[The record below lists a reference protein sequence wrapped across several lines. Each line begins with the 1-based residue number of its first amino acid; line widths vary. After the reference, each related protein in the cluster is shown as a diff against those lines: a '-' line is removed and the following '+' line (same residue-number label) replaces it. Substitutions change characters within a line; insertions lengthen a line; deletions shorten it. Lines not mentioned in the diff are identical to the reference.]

1 MKERRELRDIYSQS
15 KFPIFQ
21 NLTYDTPELAK
32 TCPTG
37 EIRLVEDIQTGL
49 VHNAAFTFDKMQ
61 YDVNYQN
68 EQALSSRFQQH
79 LSEIAEI
86 VEINLG
92 KKSIVEVGCG
102 KGYFLELLLDK
113 GFDVTGF
120 DPTYE
125 GSNPRV
131 IKNYFDIN
139 SNITAS
145 GVVLRHVLEHIQ
157 NPVDFLLG
165 LRDSNA
171 NDGLIYIEV
180 PCFDWICK
188 KRAWFDIFYE
198 HVNYF
203 RIDDFY
209 RMFDVILDAGH
220 VFGGQYIYVVAK
232 LSSLK
237 KPMIDLDNRINF
249 PGNFTA
255 SINHHS
261 APYTAV
267 WGGASKGVIFSL
279 LKSRAGYPV
288 DIVIDINPAKQKRYL
303 PLTGLQVHSPEDAI
317 SKLPDNAVIY
327 VMNSNY
333 IEEIREMS
341 SNKFKLIGVDDE

>member
-1 MKERRELRDIYSQS
+1 MKERKEFRDIYSQS

-49 VHNAAFTFDKMQ
+49 VHNAAFAFDKMQ

-86 VEINLG
+86 VETNLG

-145 GVVLRHVLEHIQ
+145 GIVLRHVLEHIQ

-165 LRDSNA
+165 LRNSNT

-209 RMFDVILDAGH
+209 RMFDVVLEAGH

-232 LSSLK
+232 LNSLK
-237 KPMIDLDNRINF
+237 KPVIDFENRINF
-249 PGNFTA
+249 PDNFTVG
-255 SINHHS
+255 INTHI

-288 DIVIDINPAKQKRYL
+288 DMVIDINPAKQNRYL
-303 PLTGLQVHSPEDAI
+303 PLTGLQVHSPEYAI
-317 SKLPDNAVIY
+317 SMLPENAVIY

-333 IEEIREMS
+333 LEEIREMS
-341 SNKFKLIGVDDE
+341 NSKFKLIGVDHE

>member
-1 MKERRELRDIYSQS
+1 MKERKEFRDIYSQS
-15 KFPIFQ
+15 EFPIFQ

-37 EIRLVEDIQTGL
+37 EIRLVEDTQTGL
-49 VHNAAFTFDKMQ
+49 VHNTAFKFDKMQ

-68 EQALSSRFQQH
+68 EQAFSPIFQQH
-79 LSEIAEI
+79 LIDVAEI
-86 VEINLG
+86 VETNLG

-131 IKNYFDIN
+131 VKNYFDIN

-209 RMFDVILDAGH
+209 RMFDVVLEAGH

-232 LSSLK
+232 LNSLK

-249 PGNFTA
+249 PDNFMV
-255 SINHHS
+255 SINNHP

-288 DIVIDINPAKQKRYL
+288 DMVIDLNPAKQNRYL

-317 SKLPDNAVIY
+317 SKLPDHAVIY

-341 SNKFKLIGVDDE
+341 NNKFKLIGVDHE